1 MALTREAHAQGALV
15 VVLPEL
21 SDSGY
26 VFERREELEDWG
38 GPIPEGVAA
47 RRLIALA
54 QELGIYIVSGLAEKD
69 GDVFYNSAVFCGPQ
83 GYIGKYRKLH
93 LWNRE
98 KLFFKPGDLGAPVF
112 ETPIGVVGLAICY
125 DGWFPEIFRKMAL
138 EGADLICV
146 PTNWVPMAGNE
157 GHPEAMAN
165 VLHKAAAHSNSL
177 FIACADRIGVER
189 GQPFEGQSLIVGP
202 TGWPVAGPASPDKPE
217 IIVATVRLSEARA
230 HRTINEFNDVFGDR
244 RPDIYGS
251 QDPSGE
257 PQLEK

>member
-1 MALTREAHAQGALV
+1 LNSTDNTEQAVTIACIQFEPAIGQTDSNLERMVALTREAHAQGALV

-26 VFERREELEDWG
+26 VFESSEEVDRCAG
-38 GPIPEGVAA
+38 AIPDGVAA

-112 ETPIGVVGLAICY
+112 DTPIGVVGLAICY
-125 DGWFPEIFRKMAL
+125 DG
-138 EGADLICV
+138 
-146 PTNWVPMAGNE
+146 
-157 GHPEAMAN
+157 
-165 VLHKAAAHSNSL
+165 
-177 FIACADRIGVER
+177 
-189 GQPFEGQSLIVGP
+189 
-202 TGWPVAGPASPDKPE
+202 
-217 IIVATVRLSEARA
+217 
-230 HRTINEFNDVFGDR
+230 
-244 RPDIYGS
+244 
-251 QDPSGE
+251 
-257 PQLEK
+257 